1 MVMPKTAWSQPD
13 MVAYHESRFLA
24 SISEA
29 MANRALANLRSAL
42 LGERPQ
48 DLVNP
53 QVFKD

>member
-1 MVMPKTAWSQPD
+1 
-13 MVAYHESRFLA
+13 
-24 SISEA
+24 

-53 QVFKD
+53 QTWRG

>member
-1 MVMPKTAWSQPD
+1 
-13 MVAYHESRFLA
+13 
-24 SISEA
+24 

-53 QVFKD
+53 QVFKG